1 MRLLLDSHA
10 LIWALDRPEKLG
22 TTACK
27 LLKDPSNDLC
37 FSSATIWEIAIK
49 VGIKKLSLSVP
60 FKQWMEQAIAYLD
73 ITTLP
78 ITISATDLQVK
89 LPVRHRD
96 PFDRLL
102 VAQAMVENMGIITKD
117 KKIICYDVETYW

>member
-1 MRLLLDSHA
+1 MRLLLDTHA
-10 LIWALDRPEKLG
+10 LIWALDSPENLG
-22 TTACK
+22 TQAFK
-27 LLKDPSNDLC
+27 LLKDPSNDLY

-60 FKQWMEQAIAYLD
+60 FKQWMEQAIDYLD
-73 ITTLP
+73 ITILP
-78 ITISATDLQVK
+78 ITIAATDLQVK

-102 VAQAMVENMGIITKD
+102 VAQAMVEHMGIITKD
-117 KKIICYDVETYW
+117 EKITCYEVETRW

>member
-10 LIWALDRPEKLG
+10 LIWALDSPEKLG
-22 TTACK
+22 TQACK
-27 LLKDPSNDLC
+27 LLKDVSNHLY